1 MDKIEI
7 EEELI
12 CSLAVKGEKSI
23 HKLLLNILAIVK
35 QLKTI
40 QSDPVLTYQVST
52 KAQQQLQSQQLQQPQ
67 SIPSST
73 TSTTTNTNNS
83 TTTTTTTTI
92 SSSASSSS
100 TTPTT
105 STTSPLNSKDSTTA
119 TTTTTTKEQQPSSPT
134 LPTLNLNFVNDNDK
148 IKELNQNCIQSI
160 LALQKTIKEI
170 SLLETKISQ
179 RPKDNIDND
188 DTIMKDDNNNN
199 NNTSTTTTT
208 NIEKQDQTSLSNEL
222 ERLKM
227 DAYQK
232 NCVIKKLIDNM
243 RLLQLSINSMNRTS
257 TGTD

>member
-1 MDKIEI
+1 MDKI

-35 QLKTI
+35 QLKSI

-67 SIPSST
+67 IIPST
-73 TSTTTNTNNS
+73 TTTTNTNTPS
-83 TTTTTTTTI
+83 TT
-92 SSSASSSS
+92 

-105 STTSPLNSKDSTTA
+105 STTSPLNTKDSS
-119 TTTTTTKEQQPSSPT
+119 TTTKDIASQSSPT
-134 LPTLNLNFVNDNDK
+134 LPILNLNFVNDNDK

-160 LALQKTIKEI
+160 LALQKIIKEI
-170 SLLETKISQ
+170 STLETKISQ
-179 RPKDNIDND
+179 RSKDDTDDTMKDDND
-188 DTIMKDDNNNN
+188 NDNNNN
-199 NNTSTTTTT
+199 NNNSNNNNNNNTTTTINT
-208 NIEKQDQTSLSNEL
+208 EKQDQTSLSNEL
-222 ERLKM
+222 ERLKI

-232 NCVIKKLIDNM
+232 NCIIKKLIDNM

>member
-67 SIPSST
+67 SVSSSAT

-83 TTTTTTTTI
+83 TTTTTTT
-92 SSSASSSS
+92 SS
-100 TTPTT
+100 TSSTPT
-105 STTSPLNSKDSTTA
+105 TTSPLNSKDSTT
-119 TTTTTTKEQQPSSPT
+119 TTTTTTKDTPQPSSPT
-134 LPTLNLNFVNDNDK
+134 LPTLNLNFVNDNGK

-188 DTIMKDDNNNN
+188 DTIMKDDNN
-199 NNTSTTTTT
+199 STTTTT
-208 NIEKQDQTSLSNEL
+208 TTTTTTNNIEKQDQTSLSNEL

>member
-67 SIPSST
+67 TNTTTT
-73 TSTTTNTNNS
+73 TSTSSSTSSPLNPKDTASS
-83 TTTTTTTTI
+83 TTTTTTTT
-92 SSSASSSS
+92 
-100 TTPTT
+100 T
-105 STTSPLNSKDSTTA
+105 SKDITP
-119 TTTTTTKEQQPSSPT
+119 QPSSPT

-160 LALQKTIKEI
+160 LALQKIIKEI
-170 SLLETKISQ
+170 STLETKISQ
-179 RPKDNIDND
+179 RSIDNI
-188 DTIMKDDNNNN
+188 IKDDNDETMKDIDNN
-199 NNTSTTTTT
+199 SM
-208 NIEKQDQTSLSNEL
+208 EKQDQNSLSNEL

>member
-73 TSTTTNTNNS
+73 NNSTNTNTNNS
-83 TTTTTTTTI
+83 TTTTTT
-92 SSSASSSS
+92 SSTSS
-100 TTPTT
+100 TTTPTTTT
-105 STTSPLNSKDSTTA
+105 STTSPLNSKDSTA
-119 TTTTTTKEQQPSSPT
+119 TTTTKEQPSSPT

-179 RPKDNIDND
+179 KPKDNIDND
-188 DTIMKDDNNNN
+188 DTIMKDDNNNSS
-199 NNTSTTTTT
+199 TSAPTTTTI

>member
-73 TSTTTNTNNS
+73 ISTTTNTNNS
-83 TTTTTTTTI
+83 TTTTTTT
-92 SSSASSSS
+92 SSTSSSS
-100 TTPTT
+100 STPTT

-119 TTTTTTKEQQPSSPT
+119 TTTTTKEQPSSPT

-188 DTIMKDDNNNN
+188 DTIMKDDNNN
-199 NNTSTTTTT
+199 TSTTTTT
-208 NIEKQDQTSLSNEL
+208 NNIEKQDQTSLSNEL

>member
-1 MDKIEI
+1 MDKIEV

-67 SIPSST
+67 NAPSTSTNANSTNTTTATSSSSST
-73 TSTTTNTNNS
+73 P
-83 TTTTTTTTI
+83 TTTTTTT
-92 SSSASSSS
+92 S
-100 TTPTT
+100 TT
-105 STTSPLNSKDSTTA
+105 STSSPLNSKDSIA
-119 TTTTTTKEQQPSSPT
+119 TKELPPSPT

-160 LALQKTIKEI
+160 LALQKIIKEI
-170 SLLETKISQ
+170 LILETKISQ
-179 RPKDNIDND
+179 RPKDIIKDSSIDND
-188 DTIMKDDNNNN
+188 NDTIMKDDNNNN
-199 NNTSTTTTT
+199 NNSSSSNTSI
-208 NIEKQDQTSLSNEL
+208 NIEKQDQNSLSNEL
-222 ERLKM
+222 EKLKM
-227 DAYQK
+227 EAYQK

>member
-1 MDKIEI
+1 MDKIEV

-67 SIPSST
+67 NVPSTSTNANSTNTTTTTSSSSSSSSTPTTTTTST
-73 TSTTTNTNNS
+73 TSTS
-83 TTTTTTTTI
+83 
-92 SSSASSSS
+92 
-100 TTPTT
+100 
-105 STTSPLNSKDSTTA
+105 SPLNSKDSLA
-119 TTTTTTKEQQPSSPT
+119 SKELPPPSPT

-160 LALQKTIKEI
+160 LALQKIIKEI
-170 SLLETKISQ
+170 LILETKISQ
-179 RPKDNIDND
+179 RSKDIIKDSSIDNND
-188 DTIMKDDNNNN
+188 NDTIMKDDDNNNS
-199 NNTSTTTTT
+199 NTSI
-208 NIEKQDQTSLSNEL
+208 NIEKQDQNSLSNEL
-222 ERLKM
+222 EKLKM
-227 DAYQK
+227 EAYQK